1 MGHPSPPSTIH
12 VALFDLASVAV
23 EEGIQNVPAESSINA
38 IKPNMFHL
46 QWPMADGSAYPDHIA
61 KSPHFLLAS
70 FFHLAHVLK
79 GYQKKEL
86 KLEIVLY
93 VFYIHDCK
101 ILANSSTVNINNHK

>member
-1 MGHPSPPSTIH
+1 
-12 VALFDLASVAV
+12 
-23 EEGIQNVPAESSINA
+23 
-38 IKPNMFHL
+38 
-46 QWPMADGSAYPDHIA
+46 MADGSAYPDHFP

-101 ILANSSTVNINNHK
+101 ILANSSTANINNHK